1 LKGVNVELDDN
12 KIEKLMQAS
21 VNMRE
26 KIDELEKQISEI
38 KVQRDKVDMALNE
51 ACRTLNVTSLKTKV
65 GTLSRTLKT
74 RYWSSDWPS
83 MYEFILENKLPEFF
97 EKRLVQSAVK
107 EYLELNPDKAPP
119 GLQATSEYTV
129 RITKSRENKENV

>member
-1 LKGVNVELDDN
+1 MELDDN
-12 KIEKLMQAS
+12 KIENLMQAS
-21 VNMRE
+21 VNMRD
-26 KIDELEKQISEI
+26 KIEHLEKEITDI

-51 ACRTLNVTSLKTKV
+51 ACRTLNVTSLKTSV

-74 RYWSSDWPS
+74 RYWSSDWPQ
-83 MYEFILENKLPEFF
+83 MYDFILENKLPEFF
-97 EKRLVQSAVK
+97 EKRLVQSAIK
-107 EYLELNPDKAPP
+107 EYLEQNPDNAPP

>member
-1 LKGVNVELDDN
+1 MELDDN
-12 KIEKLMQAS
+12 KIEKMMQAS
-21 VNMRE
+21 VNMRD
-26 KIDELEKQISEI
+26 KIETLEKEITNI

-65 GTLSRTLKT
+65 GTLSRTLRT
-74 RYWSSDWPS
+74 RYWTSDWSS
-83 MYEFILENKLPEFF
+83 MYDFILENKMPEFF

-129 RITKSRENKENV
+129 RITKNRENKENV

>member
-1 LKGVNVELDDN
+1 MELDDN

-21 VNMRE
+21 VNMRD
-26 KIDELEKQISEI
+26 KIEELEKQISEI
-38 KVQRDKVDMALNE
+38 KISRDKVDMALNE

-83 MYEFILENKLPEFF
+83 MYDFILENKLPEFF
-97 EKRLVQSAVK
+97 EKRLVQSSIK
-107 EYLELNPDKAPP
+107 EYLEQNPDKHPP

-129 RITKSRENKENV
+129 RITKSRDNKEEVWVQI

>member
-1 LKGVNVELDDN
+1 MELDDN

-21 VNMRE
+21 VNMRD

-38 KVQRDKVDMALNE
+38 KIQRDKVDMALNE
-51 ACRTLNVTSLKTKV
+51 ACRTLNVNSLKTKV

-83 MYEFILENKLPEFF
+83 MYDFILENKLPEFF
-97 EKRLVQSAVK
+97 EKRLVQSSIK
-107 EYLELNPDKAPP
+107 EYLEQNPDKHPP

-129 RITKSRENKENV
+129 RITKSRDNKEEV

>member
-1 LKGVNVELDDN
+1 MELDDN

-21 VNMRE
+21 VNMRD

-97 EKRLVQSAVK
+97 EKRLVQSSVK

-129 RITKSRENKENV
+129 RITKSKENKEEV